1 MNALEVCGLKK
12 VYPSFT
18 LEKVSFSVE
27 EGRACGLV
35 GANGAGKST
44 ILKGIAGLIRTEGEA
59 KVFGYPSCGE
69 AGKALFGYAG
79 GGFRCYPQK
88 RIGAIARAAA
98 AFYPAWDS
106 DGFHRYCNRFSL
118 DPRKKVAELSEGMK
132 VKFALALALSHGA
145 KLLVLDEP
153 TSGLDPLSREEFC
166 DVVLS
171 LVREKGVA
179 VLFSTHVTSDL
190 NRIADDIV
198 LLSNGRIL
206 ADGSLKGLIA
216 RYLLASAPNRETL
229 SAATG
234 VKPVKAGYE
243 GLVSRDNP
251 PPGVSLRAPSLDEIV
266 IHLEYGRRAS

>member
-1 MNALEVCGLKK
+1 MTTVKIGAKGQIVIPKEVRDLFGLNVGDSLILMADRGQGHAAVCLCRIVLERGARHARRGQVNALEVCGLKK

-18 LEKVSFSVE
+18 LEKVSFSLE
-27 EGRACGLV
+27 EGRVCGLV

-44 ILKGIAGLIRTEGEA
+44 ILKGIVGLIRTEGEA

-88 RIGAIARAAA
+88 RIVAIARAAA
-98 AFYPAWDS
+98 AFCTAWDS
-106 DGFHRYCNRFSL
+106 DGFHRYCSRFSL

-171 LVREKGVA
+171 LVREKG
-179 VLFSTHVTSDL
+179 
-190 NRIADDIV
+190 
-198 LLSNGRIL
+198 
-206 ADGSLKGLIA
+206 
-216 RYLLASAPNRETL
+216 APCCFPR
-229 SAATG
+229 
-234 VKPVKAGYE
+234 
-243 GLVSRDNP
+243 
-251 PPGVSLRAPSLDEIV
+251 SLRPI
-266 IHLEYGRRAS
+266 